1 MFKKL
6 FIVILT
12 FVIIICGVSCSAG
25 KANIDDVKK
34 SDTINTNS
42 TLSTSKTIV
51 VVSDETTELTSAS
64 EITTAESHSEPTTEV
79 KSTTTRKHIT
89 TTKKAVQSTTQDAE
103 VVSSDG
109 KNLGKF
115 KITVYTPGSDGGT
128 WGYQTATGVRSQHLR
143 TCAVDPKVI
152 PLGSTIHING
162 LTLLACDTGS
172 AVKGNVIDIFY
183 DGSDGEACKWVSN
196 FGIYHNVQKI

>member
-1 MFKKL
+1 MFKKF

-12 FVIIICGVSCSAG
+12 FVITICGVSCSAG

-103 VVSSDG
+103 VAFSDG

-115 KITVYTPGSDGGT
+115 KITVYMGLSNSNWSTF
-128 WGYQTATGVRSQHLR
+128 TASSNLR
-143 TCAVDPKVI
+143 CRPQ
-152 PLGSTIHING
+152 GN
-162 LTLLACDTGS
+162 S
-172 AVKGNVIDIFY
+172 AWKHHTY
-183 DGSDGEACKWVSN
+183 KWANFVSLRYRQCSKRKCYRY
-196 FGIYHNVQKI
+196 FL